1 MNLLNKMYIEL
12 ATFTFSVMLFK
23 DALCQPPVPRIIG
36 GREASI
42 MEYPYQ
48 ASIQFFGKHQC
59 GGSIITERFVL
70 TAAHCI
76 IGESKRSITVR
87 VGSSYRNKDGKVFN
101 VIKLFRHPEFDEET
115 YNYDIAILQLS
126 GAVEFG
132 AGVRKVAL
140 PSPGTIISDGTAAS
154 ATGWGR
160 LYDEGPLSDILQVVD
175 LPTIKKDSCES
186 YYSGHLSDT
195 MFCAGYEQG
204 GKDTCVGDS
213 GGPLVVSGILI
224 GITSWGGVCAAPGN
238 PGVYTNVPVLRKYID
253 SIVSA

>member
-140 PSPGTIISDGTAAS
+140 PSPGEVSIQKVQ
-154 ATGWGR
+154 
-160 LYDEGPLSDILQVVD
+160 E
-175 LPTIKKDSCES
+175 
-186 YYSGHLSDT
+186 T
-195 MFCAGYEQG
+195 M
-204 GKDTCVGDS
+204 V
-213 GGPLVVSGILI
+213 
-224 GITSWGGVCAAPGN
+224 
-238 PGVYTNVPVLRKYID
+238 
-253 SIVSA
+253 